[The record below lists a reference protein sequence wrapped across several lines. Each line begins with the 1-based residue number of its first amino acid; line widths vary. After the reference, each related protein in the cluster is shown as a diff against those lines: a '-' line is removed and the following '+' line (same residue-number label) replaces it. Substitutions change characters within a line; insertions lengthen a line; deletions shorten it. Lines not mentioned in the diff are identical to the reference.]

1 MKQVTLVMLYGPKP
15 AYLSAVIAECQK
27 QIASLLG
34 NHFQP
39 YDLHQVH
46 ATLVNLDLIP
56 GSKGSNI
63 YLSTYRGQSQRMD
76 ISGLLN
82 FIRTSGHF
90 PFRVQI
96 GGFQDRDYPFCSHR
110 QRPYSRSLSIVG
122 NEIVVARMIGWP
134 IHEAEISASHL
145 AQEKHIYPDTLEE
158 VRRAAEGFNI
168 LHRYYFGLTD
178 RDNDFYFRIGLIHQ
192 LAPDSPLCRQAERV
206 VREFLSAIKPVIV
219 EIALADVYV
228 VSFQDDTLPL
238 VSTKIWSVNDGRVT
252 PEFIWSLY

>member
-1 MKQVTLVMLYGPKP
+1 MKQATLIMLYGPKP
-15 AYLSAVIAECQK
+15 AYLAAVIAECQK
-27 QIASLLG
+27 QITSLLG
-34 NHFQP
+34 NCFQP

-56 GSKGSNI
+56 GSKGSNLH
-63 YLSTYRGQSQRMD
+63 LSTYRGQSQSMD
-76 ISGLLN
+76 IAGLLN

-96 GGFQDRDYPFCSHR
+96 GGFQDRDYPFCSRH

-134 IHEAEISASHL
+134 IREVETSTSNL
-145 AQEKHIYPDTLEE
+145 TQEKHTYPDTLEE

-168 LHRYYFGLTD
+168 LHRYYLGLTD

-192 LAPDSPLCRQAERV
+192 LAPDSPLCRQAEHV
-206 VREFLSAIKPVIV
+206 VREFLSTIKPVIV

-228 VSFQDDTLPL
+228 ASFQDQTLPL
-238 VSTKIWSVNDGRVT
+238 ASTKIWSVNDSRVT
-252 PEFIWSLY
+252 SEFIWSLY